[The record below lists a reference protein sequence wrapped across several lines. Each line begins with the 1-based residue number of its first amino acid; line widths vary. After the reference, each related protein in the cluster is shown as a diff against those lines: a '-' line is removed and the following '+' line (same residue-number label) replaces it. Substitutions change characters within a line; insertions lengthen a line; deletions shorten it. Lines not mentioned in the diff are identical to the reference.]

1 MADGKLTITVDL
13 DGSKAQQGVSR
24 LKSLLSS
31 LGSAS
36 SSGFGAGSKSALGFG
51 AAMGAASAIVQKGIG
66 MITSSMGGAI
76 SRYDTMNKFPK
87 MMQSWGYSANQSKT
101 AIDALAKGIDGLPTA
116 LDDVVS
122 TTQQLTM
129 MNGDLGKS
137 TKLALA
143 LNDAFLASGVSAGD
157 ASRGL
162 TQFTQMMASGKVDL
176 MAWKTLQETMPVGLQ
191 KTAEAFGF
199 AGASAKQDLYKALQE
214 GTITFDQFSNKLIEL
229 DGGLNGFADLARKN
243 SYGIATSFSRIK
255 TAIVRGLTDSIRT
268 IDDAARSKG
277 LPTIAQA
284 MDMVRKGIDNA
295 FTNTA
300 PIINGFMGIIASG
313 INKVKQFY
321 SIFEGTGAVSAI
333 QSAFGAIT
341 DAIGHVFTSLNV
353 SKGDIT
359 NFATTIGDAFVQI
372 AGKIEDMATWIS
384 KIDPS
389 ILKGLASA
397 ALGAVGAL
405 KGLKTGASAIRAVS
419 TALGAISAHP
429 IVSVIVI
436 IGAFVGWL
444 IHAYRTSETFRNKVD
459 AVVSTISKVA
469 KAIGNFLKGVDP
481 AFMMTAGAGIIALL
495 GKFKAFNF
503 LSKFNPFKLFRKN
516 AKDAIGG
523 VGKDAGQSKGIIEQI
538 FSGIGTVIEKAG
550 TGISTA
556 AQGIGKGIQSALAGV
571 PAVVTS
577 LGTAITSIITGLGTA
592 ISAVATGIGSGLAI
606 AFQGLGA
613 AIAIVP
619 PTTWL
624 ALGVAIIMVG
634 IALAIAGSQADGI
647 SQIFQTVGNVIVQVL
662 QQLTDSLAILIPIL
676 ADALGQLIPIIANAI
691 STIVTAVAGG
701 MSTIITAVS
710 GGIATLII
718 AIATGWSMVITAISN
733 GIATIIG
740 AFSGLIDA
748 ISGLVSSFG
757 NAFQSMGQGVQ
768 ATLDGVANVIRSF
781 GDSVQSILDGIAGI
795 IKSFGGLVKGIL
807 SGIADIFDS
816 MGNAALNA
824 GRGVN
829 LVADAISKL
838 TNLNAGDMANTL
850 FKLADGLGRISAN
863 SAGIAEAG
871 AGVQQLG
878 TGMLMF
884 SAGATS
890 AMSSITS
897 ISTAITSLK
906 TSIASLPAT
915 LTSAATGFS
924 SFSAQVIAGMA
935 GLSAVNTPIAMLKS
949 QVMTITPALMMATTG
964 FTMFGARVAMIGGQ
978 LNMVASLF
986 ARVGSM
992 AAMSSAQ
999 ITQIS
1004 TACQNVAS
1012 AFTSMQG
1019 RVQSAMQA
1027 ILSTV
1032 RSVGSQMQSQGT
1044 QIGRNTANN
1053 IANGIRGGI
1062 GSAMGAMH
1070 SLMSA
1075 VRSAGMSGVG
1085 AMRGIGA
1092 MIGQGLAA
1100 GMMSALG
1107 AVTAAANALVAQAER
1122 AARAK
1127 AMIHSPS
1134 RLFRDNVGRYLP
1146 MGVAVGIEKNTKYVD
1161 KALDGMYSRVNAFNY
1176 KAEDVIGFGN
1186 TKLTKVIKVKSDF
1199 DQAVRTRVEV
1209 AKQSSEVLVEKAL
1222 EVAKKATDAAVKA
1235 TEQPIHVDVD
1245 GQNLATATKNETY
1258 KVQKEMKENIDR
1270 IEGLFA

>member
-1 MADGKLTITVDL
+1 MADGKLTIQVDL

-31 LGSAS
+31 LGDAS
-36 SSGFGAGSKSALGFG
+36 SSGFGSGTKSALGFG

-66 MITSSMGGAI
+66 LITSSMGGAV
-76 SRYDTMNKFPK
+76 SRVDTMNKFPK
-87 MMQSWGYSANQSKT
+87 MMESWGYSTKQSKA
-101 AIDALAKGIDGLPTA
+101 AIDALSKGIDGLPTA
-116 LDDVVS
+116 LDEVVG
-122 TTQQLTM
+122 TTQQLTL
-129 MNGDLGKS
+129 MNGDLSKS

-143 LNDAFLASGVSAGD
+143 LNNAFLSSGSSAGD

-162 TQFTQMMASGKVDL
+162 TQFTQMMSTGKVDM
-176 MAWKTLQETMPVGLQ
+176 MAWKTLMETMPVGLQ

-199 AGASAKQDLYKALQE
+199 AGASAKQDLYKALQD

-229 DGGLNGFADLARKN
+229 DGGLNGFAELARKN
-243 SYGIATSFSRIK
+243 SDGIRTSFKNVGTAVTKGLANMIMEFDNAAKAKGLGGIAENINKLKGVVNSAFSGMTPYISGFVN
-255 TAIVRGLTDSIRT
+255 IISD
-268 IDDAARSKG
+268 
-277 LPTIAQA
+277 
-284 MDMVRKGIDNA
+284 GI
-295 FTNTA
+295 
-300 PIINGFMGIIASG
+300 G
-313 INKVKQFY
+313 KVKQFY

-333 QSAFGAIT
+333 QSAFGAVGN
-341 DAIGHVFTSLNV
+341 AIGHVFTSLNV
-353 SKGDIT
+353 NKSTIT
-359 NFATTIGDAFVQI
+359 DFATVIGDAFVQI
-372 AGKIEDMATWIS
+372 AGKIEDVANWIS
-384 KIDPS
+384 KLDPS
-389 ILKGLASA
+389 TIKQVASA
-397 ALGAVGAL
+397 VLGAVAAF
-405 KGLKTGASAIRAVS
+405 KGLKTGASIISSIS
-419 TALGAISAHP
+419 TALGALSAHP
-429 IVSVIVI
+429 IVAAIVI

-444 IHAYRTSETFRNKVD
+444 IHAYNTSETFRNKVD
-459 AVVSTISKVA
+459 AAISVIGKVA
-469 KAIGNFLKGVDP
+469 KAVGNFLKGVDP
-481 AFMMTAGAGIIALL
+481 AFMMTAGAGIIGLL

-516 AKDAIGG
+516 AKDATDG

-556 AQGIGKGIQSALAGV
+556 AQGIGKGIQSALSVV
-571 PAVVTS
+571 PAIVTS
-577 LGTAITSIITGLGTA
+577 LGTAITTILTGLGTA
-592 ISAVATGIGSGLAI
+592 ISAVATGIGTGLAI

-624 ALGVAIIMVG
+624 ALGAAIIMVG
-634 IALAIAGSQADGI
+634 IAFAIAGSQADGI

-662 QQLTDSLAILIPIL
+662 QQITDSLAILIPIV

-748 ISGLVSSFG
+748 ISGLVSAFG

-768 ATLDGVANVIRSF
+768 AALDGVANVIRSF
-781 GDSVQSILDGIAGI
+781 ADVISSVFDGAADVISSFGTAVSGILDSIAGVFESI
-795 IKSFGGLVKGIL
+795 GSAAQRAGAGFKSL
-807 SGIADIFDS
+807 AE
-816 MGNAALNA
+816 
-824 GRGVN
+824 GV
-829 LVADAISKL
+829 VMI
-838 TNLNAGDMANTL
+838 TNTRLGDMAASL
-850 FKLADGLGRISAN
+850 GAVAAGVGDIASHGSGLST
-863 SAGIAEAG
+863 AG
-871 AGVQQLG
+871 AGMTQVAMGMTMIASSSASALAG
-878 TGMLMF
+878 MTGISNAITTLQ
-884 SAGATS
+884 
-890 AMSSITS
+890 SSIT
-897 ISTAITSLK
+897 T
-906 TSIASLPAT
+906 LPAT
-915 LTSAATGFS
+915 LTSVSAGFTTFISQIASTMTG
-924 SFSAQVIAGMA
+924 
-935 GLSAVNTPIAMLKS
+935 LNTINAPIAALKT
-949 QVMTITPALMMATTG
+949 QVMTITPALMSATAG
-964 FTMFGARVAMIGGQ
+964 FAMFGARVATIGGQ

-992 AAMSSAQ
+992 ATMSSAQ

-1062 GSAMGAMH
+1062 GSASGAMH

-1134 RLFRDNVGRYLP
+1134 RLFRDNVGRWIP
-1146 MGVAVGIEKNTKYVD
+1146 RGMAVGIEKNTKYVD
-1161 KALDGMYSRVNAFNY
+1161 KSLNDMYARVNAFNY

-1186 TKLTKVIKVKSDF
+1186 TKFTKVVQIKTDIE
-1199 DQAVRTRVEV
+1199 QAVKAKVEV
-1209 AKQSSEVLVEKAL
+1209 AKQKSDELVGKAL
-1222 EVAKKATDAAVKA
+1222 DVAKKAT
-1235 TEQPIHVDVD
+1235 EQPVHVDID
-1245 GQNLATATKNETY
+1245 GQNIATATKNETY
-1258 KVQKEMKENIDR
+1258 KVQKEVKENIDR

>member
-1 MADGKLTITVDL
+1 MADGKLTIQVDL
-13 DGSKAQQGVSR
+13 DGSKAQQGVGR

-31 LGSAS
+31 LGDAS
-36 SSGFGAGSKSALGFG
+36 SSGFGSGTKSALGFG

-87 MMQSWGYSANQSKT
+87 MMESWGYSTNQSKA

-116 LDDVVS
+116 LDEVVG
-122 TTQQLTM
+122 TTQRLTM

-137 TKLALA
+137 TKLAIA
-143 LNDAFLASGVSAGD
+143 LNDAFLASGASAGD

-162 TQFTQMMASGKVDL
+162 TQFTQMLSTGKVDL

-199 AGASAKQDLYKALQE
+199 VGKSAQNDLYKALQD
-214 GTITFDQFSNKLIEL
+214 GTITFDQFSDKLIQL
-229 DGGLNGFADLARKN
+229 DGGLNGFANLARKN
-243 SYGIATSFSRIK
+243 SDGIATAFSKVR
-255 TAIVRGLTDSIRT
+255 TAVVRGLTDT
-268 IDDAARSKG
+268 LKAIDSASKSKG

-284 MDMVRKGIDNA
+284 LDMVRVGVDKA
-295 FTNTA
+295 FANTA
-300 PIINGFMGIIASG
+300 PIIDGFMGIIASG

-481 AFMMTAGAGIIALL
+481 AFMMTAGAGIIGLL

-516 AKDAIGG
+516 AKDATDG

-556 AQGIGKGIQSALAGV
+556 AQGIGKGIQSALSGV
-571 PAVVTS
+571 PAIVTS
-577 LGTAITSIITGLGTA
+577 LGTAITTILTGLGTA
-592 ISAVATGIGSGLAI
+592 ISAVATGIGTGLAI

-624 ALGVAIIMVG
+624 ALGAAIIMVG
-634 IALAIAGSQADGI
+634 IAFAIAGSQADGI

-662 QQLTDSLAILIPIL
+662 QQITTSLAILIPIVTN
-676 ADALGQLIPIIANAI
+676 ALTQLVPVVAGAIATIITAI
-691 STIVTAVAGG
+691 AGGIGIIVTAVAGG
-701 MSTIITAVS
+701 IAQLIVAV
-710 GGIATLII
+710 
-718 AIATGWSMVITAISN
+718 ATGWSMVITAISN

-748 ISGLVSSFG
+748 ISGLVSAFG

-768 ATLDGVANVIRSF
+768 AALDGVANVIRSF
-781 GDSVQSILDGIAGI
+781 ADVISSVFDGAANVITSFGSAVSGVLDSIAG
-795 IKSFGGLVKGIL
+795 V
-807 SGIADIFDS
+807 FDS
-816 MGNAALNA
+816 IGSAAQRA
-824 GRGVN
+824 GAGFKSLAEGV
-829 LVADAISKL
+829 VMI
-838 TNLNAGDMANTL
+838 TNTRLGDMAAS
-850 FKLADGLGRISAN
+850 LAAV
-863 SAGIAEAG
+863 AT
-871 AGVQQLG
+871 GVG
-878 TGMLMF
+878 
-884 SAGATS
+884 
-890 AMSSITS
+890 
-897 ISTAITSLK
+897 
-906 TSIASLPAT
+906 SIASQVAGLATVGSAMIQLGMGMTMLSASASMAVAGMTGFGAATNVLKASVTLLPAT
-915 LTSAATGFS
+915 LTMAATGFA
-924 SFSAQVIAGMA
+924 SFTSQALASMA
-935 GLSAVNTPIAMLKS
+935 GLSAVNAPIAALKAQIS
-949 QVMTITPALMMATTG
+949 GITPALVMATIG
-964 FTMFGARVAMIGGQ
+964 FSMFSSKAMAMGIGLGFVAAGLARIGS
-978 LNMVASLF
+978 AS
-986 ARVGSM
+986 
-992 AAMSSAQ
+992 SSATAQ
-999 ITQIS
+999 ILTMSNACSTIS
-1004 TACQNVAS
+1004 T

-1146 MGVAVGIEKNTKYVD
+1146 MGMAVGIEKNTKYVD
-1161 KALDGMYSRVNAFNY
+1161 KALDGMYSRVNAFSY
-1176 KAEDVIGFGN
+1176 KAEDVLGFGN
-1186 TKLTKVIKVKSDF
+1186 TKFTKVIKVKSDF

-1209 AKQSSEVLVEKAL
+1209 AKQKSEELVEKAL
-1222 EVAKKATDAAVKA
+1222 DVAKKPLMQQLRQPSNQFTLMLMVK
-1235 TEQPIHVDVD
+1235 I
-1245 GQNLATATKNETY
+1245 
-1258 KVQKEMKENIDR
+1258 
-1270 IEGLFA
+1270 

>member
-1 MADGKLTITVDL
+1 MADGKLTIQVDL

-31 LGSAS
+31 LGEAS
-36 SSGFGAGSKSALGFG
+36 SSGFGSGAKSALGFG

-66 MITSSMGGAI
+66 LITSSMGGAV
-76 SRYDTMNKFPK
+76 SRVDTMNKFPK
-87 MMQSWGYSANQSKT
+87 MMESWGYSTKQSKA
-101 AIDALAKGIDGLPTA
+101 AIDALSKGIDGLPTA
-116 LDDVVS
+116 LDEVVG
-122 TTQQLTM
+122 TTQQLTL
-129 MNGDLGKS
+129 MNGDLSKS

-143 LNDAFLASGVSAGD
+143 LNDAFLASGSSAGD

-162 TQFTQMMASGKVDL
+162 TQFTQMMSTGKVDM
-176 MAWKTLQETMPVGLQ
+176 MAWKTLMETMPVGLQ

-243 SYGIATSFSRIK
+243 SDGIRTSFKNVS
-255 TAIVRGLTDSIRT
+255 TAVTKGLANMIMEFDN
-268 IDDAARSKG
+268 AAKSKG
-277 LPTIAQA
+277 LGGIAENINKL
-284 MDMVRKGIDNA
+284 KGVVNSA
-295 FTNTA
+295 FSGMTPYISGFVN
-300 PIINGFMGIIASG
+300 IISDGIG
-313 INKVKQFY
+313 KVKQFY

-333 QSAFGAIT
+333 QSAFGAVGN
-341 DAIGHVFTSLNV
+341 AIGHVFTSLNV
-353 SKGDIT
+353 NKSTIT
-359 NFATTIGDAFVQI
+359 DFATVIGDAFVQI
-372 AGKIEDMATWIS
+372 AGKIEDVANWIS
-384 KIDPS
+384 KLDPS
-389 ILKGLASA
+389 TIKQVASA
-397 ALGAVGAL
+397 VLGAVAAF
-405 KGLKTGASAIRAVS
+405 KGLKTGASIISSIS
-419 TALGAISAHP
+419 TALGALSAHP
-429 IVSVIVI
+429 IVAAIVI

-444 IHAYRTSETFRNKVD
+444 IHAYNTSEIFRNKVD
-459 AVVSTISKVA
+459 AAISVIGKVA
-469 KAIGNFLKGVDP
+469 KAVGNFLKGVDP
-481 AFMMTAGAGIIALL
+481 AFMMTAGAGIIGLL

-516 AKDAIGG
+516 AKDATDG

-556 AQGIGKGIQSALAGV
+556 AQGIGKGIQSALSVV
-571 PAVVTS
+571 PAIVTS
-577 LGTAITSIITGLGTA
+577 LGTAITTILTGLGTA
-592 ISAVATGIGSGLAI
+592 ISAVATGIGTGLAI

-624 ALGVAIIMVG
+624 ALGAAIIMVG
-634 IALAIAGSQADGI
+634 IAFAIAGSQADGI

-662 QQLTDSLAILIPIL
+662 QQITDSLAILIPIV

-748 ISGLVSSFG
+748 ISGLVSAFG

-768 ATLDGVANVIRSF
+768 AALDGVANVIRSF
-781 GDSVQSILDGIAGI
+781 ADVISSVFDGAADVISSFGTAVSGILDSIAGVFESI
-795 IKSFGGLVKGIL
+795 GSAAQRAGAGFKSL
-807 SGIADIFDS
+807 AE
-816 MGNAALNA
+816 
-824 GRGVN
+824 GV
-829 LVADAISKL
+829 VMI
-838 TNLNAGDMANTL
+838 TNTRLGDMAASL
-850 FKLADGLGRISAN
+850 GAVAAGVGDIASHGSGLST
-863 SAGIAEAG
+863 AG
-871 AGVQQLG
+871 AGMTQVAMGMTMIASSSASALAG
-878 TGMLMF
+878 MTGISNAITTLQ
-884 SAGATS
+884 
-890 AMSSITS
+890 SSIT
-897 ISTAITSLK
+897 T
-906 TSIASLPAT
+906 LPAT
-915 LTSAATGFS
+915 LTSVSAGFTTFISQIASTMTG
-924 SFSAQVIAGMA
+924 
-935 GLSAVNTPIAMLKS
+935 LNTINAPIAALKT
-949 QVMTITPALMMATTG
+949 QVMTITPALMSATAG
-964 FTMFGARVAMIGGQ
+964 FAMFGARVAMIGGQ

-992 AAMSSAQ
+992 ATMSSAQ

-1004 TACQNVAS
+1004 SACQNVAS
-1012 AFTSMQG
+1012 AFTSLQG

-1032 RSVGSQMQSQGT
+1032 RSVGSQMQSQGS
-1044 QIGRNTANN
+1044 QIGSNTANN

-1146 MGVAVGIEKNTKYVD
+1146 MGMAVGIEKNTKYVD

-1186 TKLTKVIKVKSDF
+1186 TKFTKVVQIKTDIE
-1199 DQAVRTRVEV
+1199 QAVKAKVEV
-1209 AKQSSEVLVEKAL
+1209 AKQKSDELVGKAL
-1222 EVAKKATDAAVKA
+1222 DVARKA
-1235 TEQPIHVDVD
+1235 TEQPVHVDID
-1245 GQNLATATKNETY
+1245 GQNIATATKNETY
-1258 KVQKEMKENIDR
+1258 KVQKEVKENIDR